1 LKDFIQTGFQFEGL
15 FQDGD
20 EQVSAERSPNLDKH
34 SVLGGADEGTNPE
47 MSLDPFEKQFDLPAG
62 AVNLAHL
69 NGGQAK
75 VIGEENEPARMLGV
89 VITDATQG
97 LGIALLGIKAAESNR
112 LIAPQAFG
120 RVDRTALDHL
130 KLQFG
135 FAAEQKKSARLSE
148 AS

>member
-1 LKDFIQTGFQFEGL
+1 MQTWFQFEGL

-20 EQVSAERSPNLDKH
+20 EQVSAERSPNLDTH
-34 SVLGGADEGTNPE
+34 SVLGGADKGTNPE
-47 MSLDPFEKQFDLPAG
+47 MSLDPFEKQFDPPAG
-62 AVNLAHL
+62 AVNLANL

-75 VIGEENEPARMLGV
+75 VIGEENERARMLGV

-112 LIAPQAFG
+112 LIAPQTAG
-120 RVDRTALDHL
+120 SIDRTAFDHV
-130 KLQFG
+130 KLHVG
-135 FAAEQKKSARLSE
+135 FAADHKKSARLSE